1 MDDFSFNRP
10 IPGESLTAELGSRPW
25 QSPPQFSTVDDA
37 LAYYLPRMGQKNFAK
52 GLVDVMETGFPL
64 TNLANVIMLSGVME
78 GKHSVDVGILT
89 IPAIIET
96 MQLIGDSAGV
106 KYTTGLEEPE
116 EEVSS
121 SKIKRVLSKQIEEE
135 NGNGVQEETVPMINE
150 EESEPEKKPMGL
162 MSRRDTNV

>member
-52 GLVDVMETGFPL
+52 GLVDVMEAGFPL

-89 IPAIIET
+89 ISAIIET

-135 NGNGVQEETVPMINE
+135 NGNVVQEETVPMINE